1 MEFRKT
7 IEEDIDYIM
16 NIIKQAQ
23 EYFKEEGID
32 QWQNNY
38 PNYETIKNDINN
50 GESYVL
56 IENNNII
63 ATIAVSF
70 EGESTYSKIYNG
82 IWLTNDRYAVIHRV
96 AVDNSYKGLGISSK
110 IIKYVELLC
119 LDKEVS
125 SIKVDTHEQNMSMQ
139 KLLEKNSFVYCG
151 KIYLEDGSSRIAFEK
166 IL

>member
-1 MEFRKT
+1 MEFRKAVET
-7 IEEDIDYIM
+7 DVEDIM
-16 NIIKQAQ
+16 EIIKQAQ
-23 EYFKEEGID
+23 SYLKSKGIN

-82 IWLTNDRYAVIHRV
+82 DWLTNDRYAVIHRV

-119 LDKEVS
+119 LDKKVS

>member
-1 MEFRKT
+1 M
-7 IEEDIDYIM
+7 
-16 NIIKQAQ
+16 
-23 EYFKEEGID
+23 
-32 QWQNNY
+32 
-38 PNYETIKNDINN
+38 
-50 GESYVL
+50 

-82 IWLTNDRYAVIHRV
+82 DWLTNDRYAVIHRV

>member
-82 IWLTNDRYAVIHRV
+82 DWLTNDRYAVIHRV

-151 KIYLEDGSSRIAFEK
+151 KIYLEDGSGRIAFEK

>member
-7 IEEDIDYIM
+7 IEEDTDYIM

-70 EGESTYSKIYNG
+70 KGESTYSKIYNG
-82 IWLTNDRYAVIHRV
+82 QWLTNDRYAVIHRV

-119 LDKEVS
+119 LDKL
-125 SIKVDTHEQNMSMQ
+125 H
-139 KLLEKNSFVYCG
+139 L
-151 KIYLEDGSSRIAFEK
+151 
-166 IL
+166 